1 MSRTIAITGA
11 ASGIGAALAKRLT
24 SEGHRVIG
32 VDVQKSDIEADL
44 STAAGRKAA
53 IAAVKEACGG
63 VLDGLV
69 PCAGLSGL
77 PNRAGSILVSLNYF
91 GTIELLEGLRECL
104 ARAEAPAAVA
114 ISSNSTT
121 TTPAGMVSE
130 EIVATLLAGDEQKA
144 RAMADETGSLAAY
157 PTTKTA
163 VARWVRRHAPT
174 PEWVGQGITLNAI
187 APGKTATAM
196 VAEGRA
202 DPIIGPHLDKFPI
215 PLGRDGKPE
224 ELAALLAF
232 LLGPEARF
240 FVGSFIVCD
249 GGTDALTRPD
259 DWPAPPRPKA

>member
-121 TTPAGMVSE
+121 IQPGGRVPPSAW
-130 EIVATLLAGDEQKA
+130 I
-144 RAMADETGSLAAY
+144 
-157 PTTKTA
+157 PC
-163 VARWVRRHAPT
+163 HAS
-174 PEWVGQGITLNAI
+174 GASG
-187 APGKTATAM
+187 
-196 VAEGRA
+196 
-202 DPIIGPHLDKFPI
+202 
-215 PLGRDGKPE
+215 
-224 ELAALLAF
+224 
-232 LLGPEARF
+232 
-240 FVGSFIVCD
+240 
-249 GGTDALTRPD
+249 
-259 DWPAPPRPKA
+259 